1 MDDANSDPLVS
12 DLDFCTEAEFREGN
26 ARLKILEL
34 REQGHPAFCNMKMI
48 PPNARELPE
57 GLLKVILQTLT
68 YLNLS
73 EIVDAAI
80 EFFNVKY
87 FFWEF

>member
-12 DLDFCTEAEFREGN
+12 DLHFCSEAEFQEGN

-57 GLLKVILQTLT
+57 GLLKVIPDFLIIFVFKKKKK
-68 YLNLS
+68 N
-73 EIVDAAI
+73 INI
-80 EFFNVKY
+80 KN
-87 FFWEF
+87 

>member
-12 DLDFCTEAEFREGN
+12 DLHFCSEAEFQEGN

-57 GLLKVILQTLT
+57 GLLKVVLDSLFF
-68 YLNLS
+68 LS
-73 EIVDAAI
+73 KSIKLI
-80 EFFNVKY
+80 
-87 FFWEF
+87 